1 MPPGNPNGYG
11 PNGVVW
17 SSDPYTPHISPFDK
31 AVNMTMAGGLV
42 GGALYGAHKLKVG
55 QGTGLDMIQ
64 RAVRYATNVIPPA
77 SLLNTFRSAEHLSP
91 FVSGA
96 AYVNKSKFMKVA
108 GDSFTYTWSAD
119 ILKGKDTAQWLRA
132 VVGADHPSMV
142 SATLDSGS
150 ELVFKGQRGKLAGS
164 LFLKSA
170 DGKETLLSKA
180 IALAEASSVE
190 RGVEF
195 APKKANTYIQSIS
208 QSLITETGEAL
219 SERKGFKLDKA
230 FATIVEDPVT
240 KIKSVER
247 AMLFPVPSIAGPI
260 DNASDLARRTTLLRA
275 PFAFG
280 MERLNRL
287 IQVTAEQIPLIGH
300 VDDALNKHFNASL
313 GVKSG
318 PASKMFARFGLKAG
332 AIAGGAMLIQQG
344 DWLRRQGGFGGEVIA
359 SGAVSIASTA
369 LLSKIGF
376 TGKTALAA
384 GIVSFFGQLSLP
396 NFDKGLWTGAISTL
410 SGLDVARSAVSEVLL
425 LNSYRRVLE
434 GFLPGVSSKEFGVL
448 AGLGAV
454 GIAYSG
460 LPQQLMKHF
469 DVNSMLPT
477 KIRDVI
483 GFDPSIDPR
492 LAADQLP
499 KSTRKYY
506 MERAMDIAEVR
517 FPGIHTEKDTFIGR
531 RKTHAKMM
539 QKAAATYSPDEFAK
553 FQDEL
558 TQAWESAEHLRKEAI
573 KNNPLDASL
582 AKRHAQIGY
591 GGTVMERLTKTAK
604 RSGASL
610 FHAFFGATFEGE
622 AYKNHLT
629 NLSVKK
635 RLGRIATI
643 FGAAFA
649 AQQVL
654 TGGIGTMESPFEL
667 SGQYFGDDLVP
678 VRRAQF
684 WEAGGAPFRGE
695 EVMYYRPSYLK
706 MLKSRTRDIAEW
718 GEDEDT
724 ISPIGKFLRKNF
736 TYELERRNYYD
747 RPYPISGTAFEDVPV
762 IGRMLAATIGQVIKP
777 AKLMHVP
784 EWARMGADGRMQF
797 AVAPEYNGPAYNL
810 GGLGPGTPI
819 SPYAA
824 STTVG
829 YMSYQFRELEGMTGW
844 LKNLIQKSVTGSEFN
859 FVGRPELASASLMG
873 SLREQFWELNLGGGL
888 FTTEAIRRFLPRE
901 RGERQEY
908 NPILNNMPSWM
919 PSRFHRG
926 DPYRKVEL
934 GYARMPGSGYEAL
947 HPELQ
952 GLTPENYPLIYR
964 YEILGDV
971 APSSQE
977 FRQTRQRLYQAR
989 ASGQTTPEINAYMD
1003 RIDAQ
1008 VSAKRIQDFSP
1019 VDPNAIQLPGSGLTQ
1034 RAWAGMQTAVRK
1046 TAAPAEYMIPMG
1058 FRPFQKLMSDR
1069 DAIEQYEY
1077 ERLYGSKVAFWDEP
1091 IRDWFRPAFHS
1102 AANLLGWDGKPG
1114 WRKDADAI
1122 NEYYDKLEFFKQM
1135 QLAERAE
1142 IMGDRGL
1149 AHSHRYQA
1157 SKTRFGVNP
1166 MGDPMGIYMSLP
1178 DSEKKFFDAFSYAQG
1193 KDRQRI
1199 MEMVPED
1206 QIHLYKAIW
1215 GRLDSGEQPFAG
1227 SVTQQGDM
1235 YLNSRMAD
1243 VQEYFYDKPMP
1254 GTDWIGWHEDAEM
1267 DDIKLRHIQSLGKD
1281 IHEYDMWHKQVR
1293 MLARKPYLQGAE
1305 SFMAGDP
1312 VPGRGML
1319 LGHIYDMVKD
1329 PNGPTP
1335 LELSAYQN
1343 GTSLG
1348 SSARF
1353 YYNDDRSGYLRQRL
1367 NSYQEY

>member
-1 MPPGNPNGYG
+1 VPPGNPNGYG
-11 PNGVVW
+11 PDGVAW

-64 RAVRYATNVIPPA
+64 RALRYATNVIPPA

-91 FVSGA
+91 FVSGG
-96 AYVNKSKFMKVA
+96 AYVNKSSFMKVA
-108 GDSFTYTWSAD
+108 GDSFSYTWSSD
-119 ILKGKDTAQWLRA
+119 LLQSNESKQWIRA
-132 VVGADHPSMV
+132 VVGAKHPAV
-142 SATLDSGS
+142 RSGTFAADA
-150 ELVFKGQRGKLAGS
+150 ELVFKGQRGKSAGS

-170 DGKETLLSKA
+170 DGQETLLSKA
-180 IALAEASSVE
+180 ISLAEASPVE
-190 RGVEF
+190 RGKEF

-208 QSLITETGEAL
+208 QSLLTETGEAL
-219 SERKGFKLDKA
+219 SEVEGFKLDKA
-230 FATIVEDPVT
+230 FSKAIRGPAGNIT
-240 KIKSVER
+240 KVER
-247 AMLFPVPSIAGPI
+247 SMLMPVPAIAGPI
-260 DNASDLARRTTLLRA
+260 DNMGDLARRTTLMRA

-287 IQVTAEQIPLIGH
+287 IKITAEQIPLIGH

-332 AIAGGAMLIQQG
+332 AVAGGAMLLQQT
-344 DWLRRQGGFGGEVIA
+344 DWIRRQGGFGGEVIA
-359 SGAVSIASTA
+359 SGGVSIASTA

-384 GIVSFFGQLSLP
+384 GIVSFFGQMALP

-410 SGLDVARSAVSEVLL
+410 SGLDVAKSAAGELL
-425 LNSYRRVLE
+425 LVNSYRRALE
-434 GFLPGVSSKEFGVL
+434 GFLPGVSSKEFGAL

-460 LPQQLMKHF
+460 LPQQLMKRF
-469 DVNSMLPT
+469 DVNSMLPK
-477 KIRDVI
+477 KIRNVV
-483 GFDPSIDPR
+483 GFDPSLDPR
-492 LAADQLP
+492 VAADQLP

-517 FPGIHTEKDTFIGR
+517 FPNIGIERDSFIGR

-539 QKAAATYSPDEFAK
+539 KKALSTYSPKKFAK

-558 TQAWESAEHLRKEAI
+558 TEAWERGENLRKEAI
-573 KNNPLDASL
+573 KANPLDRSL
-582 AKRHAQIGY
+582 AKRHAQIDNIKG
-591 GGTVMERLTKTAK
+591 LTRFGRGARK
-604 RSGASL
+604 SGASL

-622 AYKNHLT
+622 AYKNYLT
-629 NLSVKK
+629 THSLKK
-635 RLGRIATI
+635 RLGRVGTI
-643 FGAAFA
+643 FGAAFV

-654 TGGIGTMESPFEL
+654 TGGIGSMEGPSEL
-667 SGQYFGDDLVP
+667 SGQYFGNDLVP

-695 EVMYYRPSYLK
+695 EVMYHRPSYLK
-706 MLKSRTRDIAEW
+706 MLKSRTRAISEW
-718 GEDEDT
+718 GDDEDT
-724 ISPIGKFLRKNF
+724 ISPIGKFFRKNF
-736 TYELERRNYYD
+736 TYELERKNYYD
-747 RPYPISGTAFEDVPV
+747 RPYPISGTAFADVPV

-784 EWARMGADGRMQF
+784 EWARTGADGRMEF

-810 GGLGPGTPI
+810 GGLGPGTPV

-829 YMSYQFRELEGMTGW
+829 YTSYQFRELEGMTGW

-901 RGERQEY
+901 RGERKEY

-947 HPELQ
+947 HPEL
-952 GLTPENYPLIYR
+952 GGFSPENYPLIYR

-977 FRQTRQRLYQAR
+977 FRQTRERLYQAR
-989 ASGQTTPEINAYMD
+989 TSGQTSSEINAYMD
-1003 RIDAQ
+1003 RVDAQ
-1008 VSAKRIQDFSP
+1008 VNAKRIQDFSP
-1019 VDPNAIQLPGSGLTQ
+1019 VDSNAVELPGSGLTQ

-1046 TAAPAEYMIPMG
+1046 TAAPAEYMVPMG

-1069 DAIEQYEY
+1069 GAIEQYEY

-1091 IRDWFRPAFHS
+1091 VR
-1102 AANLLGWDGKPG
+1102 
-1114 WRKDADAI
+1114 
-1122 NEYYDKLEFFKQM
+1122 ETQM
-1135 QLAERAE
+1135 QL
-1142 IMGDRGL
+1142 
-1149 AHSHRYQA
+1149 
-1157 SKTRFGVNP
+1157 
-1166 MGDPMGIYMSLP
+1166 
-1178 DSEKKFFDAFSYAQG
+1178 
-1193 KDRQRI
+1193 
-1199 MEMVPED
+1199 
-1206 QIHLYKAIW
+1206 
-1215 GRLDSGEQPFAG
+1215 
-1227 SVTQQGDM
+1227 
-1235 YLNSRMAD
+1235 
-1243 VQEYFYDKPMP
+1243 
-1254 GTDWIGWHEDAEM
+1254 
-1267 DDIKLRHIQSLGKD
+1267 
-1281 IHEYDMWHKQVR
+1281 
-1293 MLARKPYLQGAE
+1293 
-1305 SFMAGDP
+1305 
-1312 VPGRGML
+1312 
-1319 LGHIYDMVKD
+1319 
-1329 PNGPTP
+1329 
-1335 LELSAYQN
+1335 
-1343 GTSLG
+1343 TSTMI
-1348 SSARF
+1348 S
-1353 YYNDDRSGYLRQRL
+1353 
-1367 NSYQEY
+1367 